1 MPVPHGDLAQLAAV
15 VGAGGAAA
23 LLLARSRVELLA
35 ALAVAL
41 VGEALLAVALIP
53 GHDLKRFVTPASHL
67 GALIFGV
74 LVIVAIAWAFV
85 RWPVAVP
92 VALLAASPFRITT
105 SVGTQKAYLLDPL
118 YVVLAAAVLALV
130 VRVLRGHADRALPR
144 LIAIP
149 AAVFVFYT
157 GLSLLWTHDLR
168 AGSIELLFFL
178 FPFSALVVVV
188 VRSPYRAWHPRALAV
203 TLVALATLF
212 AAVALFQR
220 FTHGHLLASD
230 VERAN
235 AYTSYFRVTSLFKD
249 PSVFG
254 RNVVIA
260 IGVLLVAMWLARVR
274 FWVAAALIA
283 FLFLGMLPAYSQS
296 SYAALFAVAV
306 AVSYVLGSRLLRR
319 VLVVGAVV
327 TVLAGAAFV
336 AATAVSDSARQAT
349 SGRTRLARVTWI
361 AFEHHPVVGVGVGGQ
376 PQASREEAKTQ
387 LSAKRDKSHTT
398 PLTVAAEL
406 GIIGFL
412 IYAALMAATARLLYL
427 VTQRDRALG
436 LGAAAVFFAL
446 FVHSLFYAGFFE
458 DPVAWGVIGV
468 AAWGLTV
475 MTAGAAGTLATAGCV
490 DGSSSASQSSGSSS
504 PVPPSPSTSKPASAP
519 RESSTPS

>member
-15 VGAGGAAA
+15 VGAVGAA
-23 LLLARSRVELLA
+23 LLLLSRTRIELLA
-35 ALAVAL
+35 GLAIAA

-67 GALIFGV
+67 GALVFG
-74 LVIVAIAWAFV
+74 LVVIGAIAWAFV
-85 RWPVAVP
+85 RWPIAVP
-92 VALLAASPFRITT
+92 VALLAAAPFRIST
-105 SVGTQKAYLLDPL
+105 SVGTQNAYLLDPL
-118 YVVLAAAVLALV
+118 YVVLAASLVALV
-130 VRVLRGHADRALPR
+130 VRALRGLDDRALPR

-149 AAVFVFYT
+149 AAAFVFYT

-188 VRSPYRAWHPRALAV
+188 VRSPYRAWHPRALGV
-203 TLVALATLF
+203 TIVALGTLF
-212 AAVALFQR
+212 SAAALFQLLTR
-220 FTHGHLLASD
+220 GHLLASD

-249 PSVFG
+249 PSIFG
-254 RNVVIA
+254 RHVVIA
-260 IGVLLVAMWLARVR
+260 IGVLLVAMWLGRVR
-274 FWVAAALIA
+274 FWVAAALVA
-283 FLFLGMLPAYSQS
+283 FLFLGLIPAYSQS
-296 SYAALFAVAV
+296 SYVALFAVTV
-306 AVSYVLGSRLLRR
+306 AVSFVLGGPVLRR
-319 VLVVGAVV
+319 VLVVSAVV
-327 TVLAGAAFV
+327 CVLAGAAFV

-361 AFEHHPVVGVGVGGQ
+361 VFEHHPIVGAGVGGQ

-406 GIIGFL
+406 GIIGFF
-412 IYAALMAATARLLYL
+412 IYVALMAATARLLYL
-427 VTQRDRALG
+427 VTQRNRALG
-436 LGAAAVFFAL
+436 LGAASVFLTL

-458 DPVAWGVIGV
+458 DPIAWGVIGV
-468 AAWGLTV
+468 AAWALTV
-475 MTAGAAGTLATAGCV
+475 MTTGAAGTLASARCV
-490 DGSSSASQSSGSSS
+490 DGSSSVSQSSGSSS
-504 PVPPSPSTSKPASAP
+504 PVPPSPSTSKPVSVP
-519 RESSTPS
+519 GESSTPS

>member
-15 VGAGGAAA
+15 VGAVGAAI
-23 LLLARSRVELLA
+23 LLLARTRVELLSG
-35 ALAVAL
+35 LAVAAA
-41 VGEALLAVALIP
+41 GEAMLAVALIP
-53 GHDLKRFVTPASHL
+53 GHDLKRFVTPATHL
-67 GALIFGV
+67 GALVFGLLV
-74 LVIVAIAWAFV
+74 LGAIAWAFV
-85 RWPVAVP
+85 RWPVVVP
-92 VALLAASPFRITT
+92 VALLAAAPFRIST
-105 SVGTQKAYLLDPL
+105 SIGTQTAYLLDPL

-130 VRVLRGHADRALPR
+130 VRSIRGEGDRALPR

-149 AAVFVFYT
+149 AAVFVFYA

-188 VRSPYRAWHPRALAV
+188 VRSPYRSWHPRALAV
-203 TLVALATLF
+203 TLVALGALF
-212 AAVALFQR
+212 SAVALFQR
-220 FTHGHLLASD
+220 LTHGHLLASD

-254 RNVVIA
+254 RHVVLA
-260 IGVLLVAMWLARVR
+260 IGVLLVAMWLGRVR
-274 FWVAAALIA
+274 FWLAAALIA

-296 SYAALFAVAV
+296 SYAALFAVTV
-306 AVSYVLGSRLLRR
+306 AVSFVLGGPLLRR
-319 VLVVGAVV
+319 VLVVGGVLV
-327 TVLAGAAFV
+327 VLAGAAFV
-336 AATAVSDSARQAT
+336 AVTAVNDSARQAT

-361 AFEHHPVVGVGVGGQ
+361 VFEHHPLVGVGIGGQ

-406 GIIGFL
+406 GILGFF
-412 IYAALMAATARLLYL
+412 IYAALMTATTWLLYL
-427 VTQRDRALG
+427 VTQRNRALG
-436 LGAAAVFFAL
+436 LGAASVFLAL

-458 DPVAWGVIGV
+458 DPIAWGVIGV
-468 AAWGLTV
+468 AAWALLALPGLRASRPQPEV
-475 MTAGAAGTLATAGCV
+475 FEQAGDNRPQRTAAEV
-490 DGSSSASQSSGSSS
+490 HY
-504 PVPPSPSTSKPASAP
+504 PS
-519 RESSTPS
+519 

>member
-15 VGAGGAAA
+15 VGGVGAAI
-23 LLLARSRVELLA
+23 LLLSRTRAELLA
-35 ALAVAL
+35 GVAIAT

-53 GHDLKRFVTPASHL
+53 GHDLKLFVSPASHA
-67 GALIFGV
+67 GALVFGLLV
-74 LVIVAIAWAFV
+74 LAAATWALV
-85 RWPVAVP
+85 RWPAAVP
-92 VALLAASPFRITT
+92 VALLAAAPFRIST

-118 YVVLAAAVLALV
+118 YVVLAASVLALV
-130 VRVLRGHADRALPR
+130 VRTLRGEVTRALPR

-149 AAVFVFYT
+149 AAAFVFYT

-168 AGSIELLFFL
+168 QGSIELLFFL

-188 VRSPYRAWHPRALAV
+188 VRSPWREWHPRALAV
-203 TLVALATLF
+203 TLVALAGLF
-212 AAVALFQR
+212 SAVALFQR
-220 FTHGHLLASD
+220 VTHGHLLASD

-235 AYTSYFRVTSLFKD
+235 AYTTYFRVTSLFKD

-254 RNVVIA
+254 RHVVIA

-283 FLFLGMLPAYSQS
+283 FLFLGLLFAYSQS
-296 SYAALFAVAV
+296 SFAALFAVTV
-306 AVSYVLGSRLLRR
+306 AVSFVLGGPKLKR
-319 VLVVGAVV
+319 VLVVGAAAC
-327 TVLAGAAFV
+327 VLAGAAFV

-361 AFEHHPVVGVGVGGQ
+361 VFEHHPVVGVGIGGQ
-376 PQASREEAKTQ
+376 PQASKEEAKTQ
-387 LSAKRDKSHTT
+387 LSAKRDRSHTT

-406 GIIGFL
+406 GIVGFL
-412 IYAALMAATARLLYL
+412 IYAALMAAAVRLLYL
-427 VTQRDRALG
+427 VTQRSRALG
-436 LGAAAVFFAL
+436 LGLASVFLAL

-458 DPVAWGVIGV
+458 DPIVWGVIGV
-468 AAWGLTV
+468 AAWALTV
-475 MTAGAAGTLATAGCV
+475 MTAAAAGRLAPAGCV
-490 DGSSSASQSSGSSS
+490 DGSSSVSQSSGSSS
-504 PVPPSPSTSKPASAP
+504 PVPPSPSTSKPVSVP

>member
-15 VGAGGAAA
+15 VGAVGAA
-23 LLLARSRVELLA
+23 LLLLSRTRIELLA
-35 ALAVAL
+35 GLAIAA

-67 GALIFGV
+67 GALIFGL
-74 LVIVAIAWAFV
+74 LVIGAIAWAFV
-85 RWPVAVP
+85 RWPIAVP
-92 VALLAASPFRITT
+92 VALLAAAPFRIST
-105 SVGTQKAYLLDPL
+105 SVGTQNAYLLDPL
-118 YVVLAAAVLALV
+118 YVVLAASLVALV
-130 VRVLRGHADRALPR
+130 VRALRGLDDRALPR

-149 AAVFVFYT
+149 AAAFVFYT

-188 VRSPYRAWHPRALAV
+188 VRSPYRAWHPRALGV
-203 TLVALATLF
+203 TIVALGTLF
-212 AAVALFQR
+212 SAAALFQLLTR
-220 FTHGHLLASD
+220 GHLLASD

-249 PSVFG
+249 PSIFG
-254 RNVVIA
+254 RHVVIA
-260 IGVLLVAMWLARVR
+260 IGVLLVAMWLGRVR
-274 FWVAAALIA
+274 FWVAAALVA
-283 FLFLGMLPAYSQS
+283 FLFLGLIPAYSQS
-296 SYAALFAVAV
+296 SYVALFAVTV
-306 AVSYVLGSRLLRR
+306 AVSFVLGGPVLRR
-319 VLVVGAVV
+319 VLVVSAVV
-327 TVLAGAAFV
+327 CVLAGAAFV

-361 AFEHHPVVGVGVGGQ
+361 VFEHHPIVGAGVGGQ

-406 GIIGFL
+406 GIIGFF
-412 IYAALMAATARLLYL
+412 IYVALMAATARLLYL
-427 VTQRDRALG
+427 VTQRNRALG
-436 LGAAAVFFAL
+436 LGAASVFLTL

-458 DPVAWGVIGV
+458 DPIAWGVIGV
-468 AAWGLTV
+468 AAWALTV
-475 MTAGAAGTLATAGCV
+475 MTTGAAGTLASARCV
-490 DGSSSASQSSGSSS
+490 DGSSSVSQSSGSSS
-504 PVPPSPSTSKPASAP
+504 PVPPSPSTSKPVSVP
-519 RESSTPS
+519 GESSTPS

>member
-15 VGAGGAAA
+15 VGAVGAAI
-23 LLLARSRVELLA
+23 LLLSRTRLELLA
-35 ALAVAL
+35 GLGIATA
-41 VGEALLAVALIP
+41 GEALLAVALIP

-67 GALIFGV
+67 GALVFGL
-74 LVIVAIAWAFV
+74 LVIAAIAWAFV

-92 VALLAASPFRITT
+92 VALLAAAPFRIST

-118 YVVLAAAVLALV
+118 YVVLAASVLALV
-130 VRVLRGHADRALPR
+130 VRAVRGQADRALPR
-144 LIAIP
+144 LIAYP
-149 AAVFVFYT
+149 AAALVFYA

-188 VRSPYRAWHPRALAV
+188 VRSPYRAWHPRALAI
-203 TLVALATLF
+203 TLVALGTLF
-212 AAVALFQR
+212 SAAALFQR
-220 FTHGHLLASD
+220 LTHGHLLASD
-230 VERAN
+230 VARAN

-254 RNVVIA
+254 RHVVIA
-260 IGVLLVAMWLARVR
+260 IGVLLVAMWLSRVR
-274 FWVAAALIA
+274 FWIAATLIA
-283 FLFLGMLPAYSQS
+283 FLFLGLLPAYSQS
-296 SYAALFAVAV
+296 SFAALFAVTV
-306 AVSYVLGSRLLRR
+306 AVSFVLGGPLLRR

-327 TVLAGAAFV
+327 CVLAGAAFV
-336 AATAVSDSARQAT
+336 AVTAVNDSARQAT

-361 AFEHHPVVGVGVGGQ
+361 AFEHHPLVGVGIGGQ
-376 PQASREEAKTQ
+376 PQASRELAKTQ

-406 GIIGFL
+406 GIVGFL
-412 IYAALMAATARLLYL
+412 IYVALMAATARLLYL
-427 VTQRDRALG
+427 VTQRNRALG
-436 LGAAAVFFAL
+436 LGAASVFLTL

-458 DPVAWGVIGV
+458 DPIAWGVIGV
-468 AAWGLTV
+468 ASWALAAT
-475 MTAGAAGTLATAGCV
+475 TAAAAGTLASAGCV
-490 DGSSSASQSSGSSS
+490 DGSSSVSQSSGSSS
-504 PVPPSPSTSKPASAP
+504 PVPPSPSTSEAVTAP

>member
-15 VGAGGAAA
+15 VGAVGAA
-23 LLLARSRVELLA
+23 LLLLSRTRIELLA
-35 ALAVAL
+35 GLAIAA

-67 GALIFGV
+67 GALVFG
-74 LVIVAIAWAFV
+74 LVVIGAIAWAFV
-85 RWPVAVP
+85 RWPIAVP
-92 VALLAASPFRITT
+92 VALLAAAPFRIST
-105 SVGTQKAYLLDPL
+105 SVGTQNAYLLDPL
-118 YVVLAAAVLALV
+118 YVVLAASLVALV
-130 VRVLRGHADRALPR
+130 VRALRGLDDRALPR

-149 AAVFVFYT
+149 AAAFVFYT

-188 VRSPYRAWHPRALAV
+188 VRSPYRAWHPRALGV
-203 TLVALATLF
+203 TIVALGTLF
-212 AAVALFQR
+212 SAAALFQLLTR
-220 FTHGHLLASD
+220 GHLLASD

-249 PSVFG
+249 PSIFG
-254 RNVVIA
+254 RHVVIA
-260 IGVLLVAMWLARVR
+260 IGVLLVAMWLGRVR
-274 FWVAAALIA
+274 FWVAAALVA
-283 FLFLGMLPAYSQS
+283 FLFLGLIPAYSQS
-296 SYAALFAVAV
+296 SYVALFAVTV
-306 AVSYVLGSRLLRR
+306 AVSFVLGGPVLRR
-319 VLVVGAVV
+319 VLVVSAVV
-327 TVLAGAAFV
+327 CVLAGAAFV

-361 AFEHHPVVGVGVGGQ
+361 VFEHHPIVGGQ

-406 GIIGFL
+406 GIIGFF
-412 IYAALMAATARLLYL
+412 IYVALMAATARLLYL
-427 VTQRDRALG
+427 VTQRNRALG
-436 LGAAAVFFAL
+436 LGAASVFLTL

-458 DPVAWGVIGV
+458 DPIAWGVIGV
-468 AAWGLTV
+468 AAWALTV
-475 MTAGAAGTLATAGCV
+475 MTTGAAGTLASARCV
-490 DGSSSASQSSGSSS
+490 DGSSSVSQSSGSSS
-504 PVPPSPSTSKPASAP
+504 PVPPSPSTSKPVSVP
-519 RESSTPS
+519 GESSTPS

>member
-1 MPVPHGDLAQLAAV
+1 LSRLVLV
-15 VGAGGAAA
+15 VGSGFSAT
-23 LLLARSRVELLA
+23 LLLARTRVELLA
-35 ALAVAL
+35 GLAVAI

-53 GHDLKRFVTPASHL
+53 AHDLKRFVMPVSHL

-74 LVIVAIAWAFV
+74 LVILAIAWAFV

-130 VRVLRGHADRALPR
+130 VRVARGQADRALPR

-203 TLVALATLF
+203 TLVALASLF
-212 AAVALFQR
+212 SALAIFQR
-220 FTHGHLLASD
+220 LTHGHLLASD

-260 IGVLLVAMWLARVR
+260 IGVLLVAMWLARLR
-274 FWVAAALIA
+274 FWVAAALIG
-283 FLFLGMLPAYSQS
+283 FLFLGMIPAYSQS
-296 SYAALFAVAV
+296 SYAALFAVTV
-306 AVSYVLGSRLLRR
+306 AVSYVLGGSLLRR

-327 TVLAGAAFV
+327 CVLAGAAFV
-336 AATAVSDSARQAT
+336 AATAVNDSARQAT

-412 IYAALMAATARLLYL
+412 IYVALMAATARLLYL
-427 VTQRDRALG
+427 VSQRDRALG
-436 LGAAAVFFAL
+436 LGAASVFFAL

-468 AAWGLTV
+468 AAWALAV
-475 MTAGAAGTLATAGCV
+475 MTAGAAGTLASAGCV

-504 PVPPSPSTSKPASAP
+504 PVPPSPSTSKPVSAP

>member
-15 VGAGGAAA
+15 VGAGGAAT
-23 LLLARSRVELLA
+23 LLLARTRLELLA
-35 ALAVAL
+35 GLAVAV

-53 GHDLKRFVTPASHL
+53 GHDLKRFVTPATHL
-67 GALIFGV
+67 GALVFGV
-74 LVIVAIAWAFV
+74 LVIAAIAWAFV
-85 RWPVAVP
+85 RWPVVVP
-92 VALLAASPFRITT
+92 VALLAAAPFRIST

-118 YVVLAAAVLALV
+118 YVVLAASVLALV
-130 VRVLRGHADRALPR
+130 VRVLRGHGDRALPR

-149 AAVFVFYT
+149 AAAFVFYT
-157 GLSLLWTHDLR
+157 GLSLLWTHDMR

-188 VRSPYRAWHPRALAV
+188 VRSPYRAWHPRALAI
-203 TLVALATLF
+203 TLVSLGVLF
-212 AAVALFQR
+212 SAAALFQR
-220 FTHGHLLASD
+220 LTHGHLLASD

-274 FWVAAALIA
+274 FWIAAALIA
-283 FLFLGMLPAYSQS
+283 FLFLGMVPAYSQS
-296 SYAALFAVAV
+296 SYAALFAVTV
-306 AVSYVLGSRLLRR
+306 AVSYVLGGPLLRR

-327 TVLAGAAFV
+327 CVLAGAAFV
-336 AATAVSDSARQAT
+336 ASTAVSDSARQAT

-406 GIIGFL
+406 GIVGFA
-412 IYAALMAATARLLYL
+412 IYVALMAATARLLYL
-427 VTQRDRALG
+427 VTRYDRALG
-436 LGAAAVFFAL
+436 LGAASVFLAL

-458 DPVAWGVIGV
+458 DPIAWGVIGV
-468 AAWGLTV
+468 AAWALTAV
-475 MTAGAAGTLATAGCV
+475 TAGAAGTLVPAGCV

-504 PVPPSPSTSKPASAP
+504 PVPSSPPTSKPVSAP